1 MLKLVWDTS
10 AIINIKEPNAD
21 GYSPGHSLHKDLNDG
36 WIDTPY
42 QNIFPALAIFEV
54 AATVSRL
61 HRKGGR
67 MLREFYLM
75 NEHSF
80 VYYIDSAFIEK
91 SHELYAEPG
100 FSLLQGADLVFA
112 CIAAVEDAWLVTM
125 DKAFATHVS
134 SRIRVLDLN
143 ESRNDPRYRYDIE
156 VFLAQS

>member
-10 AIINIKEPNAD
+10 AIVNIKEPD
-21 GYSPGHSLHKDLNDG
+21 GSGYSPGHSLYKDLDDG

-42 QNIFPALAIFEV
+42 QNIFPTLAVFEV

-61 HRKGGR
+61 QRKGQR

-75 NEHSF
+75 NEHS
-80 VYYIDSAFIEK
+80 VLYNVDSAFIEK
-91 SHELYAEPG
+91 SRELYAAPG
-100 FSLLQGADLVFA
+100 FSVLQGADLVFA

-125 DKAFATHVS
+125 DKAFATHVG

-143 ESRNDPRYRYDIE
+143 ASRNEPQYRDNIDA
-156 VFLAQS
+156 FLDQL